1 MRGRFIAVF
10 AFVAG
15 TALVAQS
22 ASAAGDPAVTQP
34 AASPIKNDTGKRV
47 CREVTPTGTRM
58 IKRICRSADEWERD
72 ADAAQRHMD
81 EADRTMREN
90 GCGIVCPR

>member
-1 MRGRFIAVF
+1 MRGIFIAVF

-15 TALVAQS
+15 AALLGES
-22 ASAAGDPAVTQP
+22 ASAAGDQAATQP

-58 IKRICRSADEWERD
+58 IKRVCRTSEEWERD

-90 GCGIVCPR
+90 GCGFQCPQ